1 MMRTWVLLITLILA
15 LTLQTALA
23 PDISPWGLIPDLLLL
38 VVMSYGL
45 LKGPT
50 YGMTLGFIG
59 GFATD
64 FIGGGILGVN
74 ALSKMVI
81 GLLCGVLEKT
91 IFKDNL
97 LVPAVAAAFV
107 TILQDLIIFLV
118 MVSFGN
124 KQSLAHH
131 MIRYTFPLVLYHMLL
146 APFVY
151 RLVLR
156 GERYVMLRRSI

>member
-1 MMRTWVLLITLILA
+1 MRTWVLLIMLILA

-23 PDISPWGLIPDLLLL
+23 PDISPWGLIPDLVLM

-45 LKGPT
+45 LKGPI

-59 GFATD
+59 GFVTD

-74 ALSKMVI
+74 ALSKMII

-97 LVPAVAAAFV
+97 LVPAVAAAIV
-107 TILQDLIIFLV
+107 TVLQDLLIFLV
-118 MVSFGN
+118 MVSFGS
-124 KQSLAHH
+124 KQPLIHH
-131 MIRYTFPLVLYHMLL
+131 MIRYTFPLVVYHMIL
-146 APFVY
+146 APFIY
-151 RLVLR
+151 RLVFR
-156 GERYVMLRRSI
+156 GERYIMLRKSL